1 MDVRPT
7 VLVIENDEAIQV
19 LLDTMLSMQGYRVRS
34 AYDGLGGL
42 YEVGMLKPDLI
53 LLDIGLPIMDGETFI
68 ATYHQT
74 PGPHAPIIG
83 MSAYAVDARK
93 IDGLAGFVP
102 KPFTLPQLRNAMEVV
117 LHGSA
122 RV

>member
-7 VLVIENDEAIQV
+7 VLVIENDEAIQA
-19 LLDTMLSMQGYRVRS
+19 LLDTMLRTQGYRVRS

-42 YEVGMLKPDLI
+42 YEVGMLKPDVI

-68 ATYHQT
+68 ATYHQI

-83 MSAYAVDARK
+83 MSAYAVNALT
-93 IDGLAGFVP
+93 IDGLVGFIP
-102 KPFTLPQLRNAMEVV
+102 KPFTLAQLRNAMETV
-117 LHGSA
+117 LHGPA